1 MLILRVRGNPRH
13 SLRCS
18 DSYGEMKTIVI
29 CGATATGK
37 SDLAVS
43 LAKEIGAEIVNADSM
58 QIYKGMDIGTAKLSP
73 DERDGISHHLLDV
86 LHVGQDATVAWYQDL
101 ARAAVTDIHS
111 RGKDAIIVGGTGLYI
126 KSILDDLNFPDTDAA
141 IRQKLTE
148 EAKEFGIV
156 QLFQRLEQLDP
167 AAAAAIDR
175 QNERRVIRA
184 LEVIEITGQPFTA
197 NLPRADSS
205 LYPDALQ
212 FGLVM
217 DRAELG
223 VRVEA
228 RVDQM
233 WQKGFVAEVDR
244 LIEEGIT
251 RATTARR
258 ALGYAQIIAMR
269 NGEITED
276 VAIEETKRATRQYVR
291 RQETWFSRDARINW
305 ISPVQPRLET
315 VLNKINSPSS

>member
-1 MLILRVRGNPRH
+1 
-13 SLRCS
+13 
-18 DSYGEMKTIVI
+18 MKTIVI

-43 LAKEIGAEIVNADSM
+43 LAQEIGAEIINADSM
-58 QIYKGMDIGTAKLSP
+58 QIYKGMDIGTAKLVP
-73 DERDGISHHLLDV
+73 ADRGGIEHHMLDILAV
-86 LHVGQDATVAWYQDL
+86 TQDSTVAWYQEL
-101 ARAAVTDIHS
+101 ARQSVTEIHS
-111 RGKDAIIVGGTGLYI
+111 RGKHAIIVGGTGLYI
-126 KSILDDLNFPDTDAA
+126 KSILDDLNFPDTDADV
-141 IRQKLTE
+141 RQKLTE

-156 QLFQRLEQLDP
+156 QLFQRLELLDP

-184 LEVIEITGQPFTA
+184 LEVIEITGKPFTA
-197 NLPRADSS
+197 NLPREDSS

-223 VRVEA
+223 ERVEA
-228 RVDQM
+228 RVDRM
-233 WQKGFVAEVDR
+233 WESGFVDEVDR
-244 LIEEGIT
+244 LISEGIT
-251 RATTARR
+251 EATTARR

-269 NGEITED
+269 SGEITED
-276 VAIEETKRATRQYVR
+276 LAIEETKRATRQYVR

-305 ISPVQPRLET
+305 ISPTQPRLET
-315 VLNKINSPSS
+315 VLEKINSSPS